1 MLPFD
6 PETGM
11 LVLPLW
17 VSAATAA
24 VVLVLAVLALARSG
38 FTKMVGALVI
48 LAALG
53 FAGWIG
59 WPMLE
64 QRGGGA
70 TAASAGESAGDRR
83 LFEQR
88 VSELVGRAMSP
99 GSPLA
104 CLDGN
109 AGEQVASGCERLI
122 FGSPENVS
130 AAVSYLSMR
139 LSLLAEGTQMAAGG
153 AAYDNALNALR
164 QGLENDRFGI
174 VAYLLLQQPDCKPE
188 QCARLALL
196 RDPNKIRVNLL
207 ERPYDVLVARY
218 SANWQFAGR
227 TGGDVRGGNAVA
239 IAVPLPPG
247 PALSGTGAPASSKYD
262 FPSAS
267 SIPPVSIM
275 NSEPAAPAPKEKEG
289 APAKEAAVP
298 PAAQPAPAPKRPP
311 PPKPAVRPVS
321 PPAASAQPAPE
332 ASAAPTQ
339 LAPAATQR

>member
-1 MLPFD
+1 MLQFD

-109 AGEQVASGCERLI
+109 AGEQVARGGERLI
-122 FGSPENVS
+122 FGSPATVS
-130 AAVSYLSMR
+130 AAVS
-139 LSLLAEGTQMAAGG
+139 
-153 AAYDNALNALR
+153 
-164 QGLENDRFGI
+164 
-174 VAYLLLQQPDCKPE
+174 
-188 QCARLALL
+188 
-196 RDPNKIRVNLL
+196 
-207 ERPYDVLVARY
+207 
-218 SANWQFAGR
+218 
-227 TGGDVRGGNAVA
+227 
-239 IAVPLPPG
+239 
-247 PALSGTGAPASSKYD
+247 
-262 FPSAS
+262 
-267 SIPPVSIM
+267 
-275 NSEPAAPAPKEKEG
+275 
-289 APAKEAAVP
+289 
-298 PAAQPAPAPKRPP
+298 
-311 PPKPAVRPVS
+311 
-321 PPAASAQPAPE
+321 
-332 ASAAPTQ
+332 
-339 LAPAATQR
+339 